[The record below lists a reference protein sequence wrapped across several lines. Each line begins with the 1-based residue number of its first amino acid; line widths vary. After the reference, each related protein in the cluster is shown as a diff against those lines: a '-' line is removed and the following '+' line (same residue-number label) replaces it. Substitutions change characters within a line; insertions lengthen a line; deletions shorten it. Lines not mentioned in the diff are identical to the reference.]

1 MTRFGVT
8 LAIMLCFA
16 RVHAQIP
23 EMPQSEFEA
32 MVEELSNWGRWGRE
46 DQIGALNLIT
56 PKKRL
61 QAANLVK
68 EGICISLAHP
78 AATEVTP
85 DNPNPYFHTMLR
97 HGGSEGMWAMDE
109 LKVAYHGFAHTHMD
123 SLCHL
128 FYKGKMYNGFSRSE
142 VTRLGARKLSID
154 NVQGGIFTRGVLIDI
169 PALRGVDYLEPGEVI
184 LPEELIAW
192 ENRTG
197 VRIQPGDVVLI
208 RTGRWAAREAKGPWS
223 VNASG
228 AAGLHAT
235 CGRWIKARDI
245 AMLGSDAGSDV
256 APSGVE
262 GVTHPIHVLA
272 LHAMGVHILDCC
284 DLEELHRVTQKLQR
298 WDFLLQ
304 TAPIPVKGGT
314 GSPLN
319 PIATF

>member
-1 MTRFGVT
+1 
-8 LAIMLCFA
+8 
-16 RVHAQIP
+16 
-23 EMPQSEFEA
+23 MPSFLQGQNVQWFFS
-32 MVEELSNWGRWGRE
+32 
-46 DQIGALNLIT
+46 IG
-56 PKKRL
+56 
-61 QAANLVK
+61 
-68 EGICISLAHP
+68 SH
-78 AATEVTP
+78 
-85 DNPNPYFHTMLR
+85 
-97 HGGSEGMWAMDE
+97 S
-109 LKVAYHGFAHTHMD
+109 
-123 SLCHL
+123 
-128 FYKGKMYNGFSRSE
+128 SRSKE
-142 VTRLGARKLSID
+142 VKHWD
-154 NVQGGIFTRGVLIDI
+154 NVQGGIFTRGVPIDI

-184 LPEELIAW
+184 LPEELTAW

-223 VNASG
+223 VNDSG

-298 WDFLLQ
+298 WDFFTASRTHSRQGWDGITVESDCDLLRQ
-304 TAPIPVKGGT
+304 LFITASVNLVSAKVRRRC
-314 GSPLN
+314 
-319 PIATF
+319 